1 MIFVIRG
8 QRVMID
14 RDLAWLYKVPTKALN
29 QAVKRNMRRFPE
41 DFMFR
46 LSDEETIELVTNC
59 DRLRNL
65 KHSSSNPCAFTI
77 ATLSVGQQI
86 HPSQSLPSPLASY
99 KQRTMKTKNK
109 VDDQADGRKRKSV
122 LELFS
127 GTLCLLS
134 CEQRGLSRPNIFED

>member
-1 MIFVIRG
+1 MNELLNIQDMIFEIRG

-14 RDLAWLYKVPTKALN
+14 RDLAYLYRVPTKALN

-65 KHSSSNPCAFTI
+65 KHSSSNPCAFTQCHTGVRRI
-77 ATLSVGQQI
+77 CDSHEMSCLHCDTL
-86 HPSQSLPSPLASY
+86 
-99 KQRTMKTKNK
+99 
-109 VDDQADGRKRKSV
+109 GR
-122 LELFS
+122 
-127 GTLCLLS
+127 
-134 CEQRGLSRPNIFED
+134 